1 MKNKENIMKPINFEL
16 KDFEDFETITGLL
29 HGRRISRG
37 LRIQKSIYD
46 NIKNSNKHLEVHH
59 EYTIDLPKGGQKKT
73 HDIDIVIV
81 DENKVLAFDSKSKSF
96 NATQDAQGVLEEYQ
110 KYIGILENLFPG
122 KKVEEG
128 VLKEE
133 WDNPNKK
140 KDSRYIYMNT
150 RGVKVYDTYNFMKNN
165 YGVTKEE
172 LIDGVNNEIF
182 EEVRV
187 LSETIN

>member
-1 MKNKENIMKPINFEL
+1 MKMRKNNMKPINFTL

-122 KKVEEG
+122 KKVEYG

-172 LIDGVNNEIF
+172 LIDGVNNEIY